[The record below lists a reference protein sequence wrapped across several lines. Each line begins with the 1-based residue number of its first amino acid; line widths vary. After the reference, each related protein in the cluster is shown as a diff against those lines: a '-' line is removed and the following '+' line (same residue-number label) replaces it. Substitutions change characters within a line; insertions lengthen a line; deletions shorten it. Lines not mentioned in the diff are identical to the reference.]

1 MQLNG
6 IQELITWLSQ
16 IFQQIFYYI
25 DHVYIFG
32 SFSLL
37 DFIIACLV
45 IDIVITAFFVTFNV
59 GFSSDRVEYTDR
71 KGNTKTK
78 VKRSSS
84 SSAHVGK

>member
-6 IQELITWLSQ
+6 IQDLITWLSQ
-16 IFQQIFYYI
+16 IFQQILNYI

-32 SFSLL
+32 SFSFL

-59 GFSSDRVEYTDR
+59 GFSSDRVEYTD
-71 KGNTKTK
+71 KQGNRKTK
-78 VKRSSS
+78 VQRRSS
-84 SSAHVGK
+84 SSAHVGR